1 MNSSPIST
9 QGDYNVS
16 DKKALD
22 KIFEEQKTIKEDF
35 IEVSIIDKEG
45 LAAKMSYSRIERIG
59 L

>member
-1 MNSSPIST
+1 M
-9 QGDYNVS
+9 S

-45 LAAKMSYSRIERIG
+45 LAAKMSYSRIERKG